1 MLMLRKMREQEQTIS
16 ILVNNQPGVLS
27 RVAGVFGRHGYNIK
41 SLCVA
46 ETTNP
51 DISRITL
58 TSESDPDFTEKIK
71 KQLDKL
77 VDVIEVSDLSGHAFI
92 QRELM
97 LFGVNVKEGAHAE
110 ILRAAEML
118 GCRIVTMS
126 DDYLILEKT
135 GHQDETSAVLK
146 YFQSFGV
153 EETNRT
159 GSIAVQRTRS
169 QERPEKI
176 TKYT

>member
-1 MLMLRKMREQEQTIS
+1 MFRKVREQEQTIS

-51 DISRITL
+51 EVSRITL

-77 VDVIEVSDLSGHAFI
+77 VDVIEVSDLSGQSFI

-97 LFGVNVKEGAHAE
+97 MFGVTIKEGSHSE
-110 ILRAAEML
+110 ILRAIELL

-126 DDYLILEKT
+126 SDYFILEIT
-135 GHQDETSAVLK
+135 GLQDETASVLK

-153 EETNRT
+153 EEINRT
-159 GSIAVQRTRS
+159 GTIALQRN
-169 QERPEKI
+169 RPKD
-176 TKYT
+176 KS

>member
-1 MLMLRKMREQEQTIS
+1 MLKKVREQEQTIS

-27 RVAGVFGRHGYNIK
+27 RVGGVFGRHGYNIK

-51 DISRITL
+51 DVSRITL

-77 VDVIEVSDLSGHAFI
+77 VDIIDVSDVSGQCYI

-97 LFGVNVKEGAHAE
+97 LIGVTVKEGAYAE
-110 ILRAAEML
+110 ILRAIEL
-118 GCRIVTMS
+118 FGCRIVTMTP
-126 DDYLILEKT
+126 DYFILELT
-135 GHQDETSAVLK
+135 GQPDETAAFLK
-146 YFQSFGV
+146 FFQSFGV
-153 EETNRT
+153 EEINRT
-159 GSIAVQRTRS
+159 GLIVLQRTRPKS
-169 QERPEKI
+169 KV
-176 TKYT
+176 

>member
-1 MLMLRKMREQEQTIS
+1 MYRKVREQEQTIS

-51 DISRITL
+51 EVSRITL

-77 VDVIEVSDLSGHAFI
+77 VDVIEVSDLSGQSFI

-97 LFGVNVKEGAHAE
+97 MFGVPIKEGSHSE
-110 ILRAAEML
+110 ILRAIEML

-126 DDYLILEKT
+126 PDYFVLEIT
-135 GHQDETSAVLK
+135 GLQDETASVLK

-153 EETNRT
+153 EEINRT
-159 GSIAVQRTRS
+159 GTIALQRNRTNFKS
-169 QERPEKI
+169 
-176 TKYT
+176 

>member
-1 MLMLRKMREQEQTIS
+1 MFRKVREQEQTIS

-27 RVAGVFGRHGYNIK
+27 RVGGVFGRHGYNIK

-51 DISRITL
+51 EVSRITL

-71 KQLDKL
+71 KQLEKL
-77 VDVIEVSDLSGHAFI
+77 VDVIAVSDLSGQAYI

-97 LFGVNVKEGAHAE
+97 LIGVTVKEGMHSE
-110 ILRAAEML
+110 LLRAIEMF
-118 GCRIVTMS
+118 GCKIVTMTP
-126 DDYLILEKT
+126 DYFILEIT
-135 GHQDETSAVLK
+135 GLQDETAAVLK

-153 EETNRT
+153 EEINRT
-159 GSIAVQRTRS
+159 GAIVVQRN
-169 QERPEKI
+169 RPQGKI
-176 TKYT
+176 

>member
-1 MLMLRKMREQEQTIS
+1 MFRKVREQEQTIS

-27 RVAGVFGRHGYNIK
+27 RVGGVFGRHGYNIK

-51 DISRITL
+51 EVSRITL

-71 KQLDKL
+71 KQLEKL
-77 VDVIEVSDLSGHAFI
+77 VDVIAVSDLSGQAYI

-97 LFGVNVKEGAHAE
+97 LIGVTVKEGMHSE
-110 ILRAAEML
+110 ILRAIAMF
-118 GCRIVTMS
+118 GCKIVTMTP
-126 DDYLILEKT
+126 DYFILEIT
-135 GHQDETSAVLK
+135 GLQDETAAVLK

-153 EETNRT
+153 EEINRT
-159 GSIAVQRTRS
+159 GSIVVQRN
-169 QERPEKI
+169 RPQGKI
-176 TKYT
+176 

>member
-1 MLMLRKMREQEQTIS
+1 MFRKIREHEQTIS

-27 RVAGVFGRHGYNIK
+27 RVGGIFGRHGYNIK

-51 DISRITL
+51 EISRITL

-77 VDVIEVSDLSGHAFI
+77 VDVIEVCDLSGQAFI

-97 LFGVNVKEGAHAE
+97 LIGVTIKEGTQSE
-110 ILRAAEML
+110 ILRAIETF
-118 GCRIVTMS
+118 GCRIVTMTS
-126 DDYLILEKT
+126 DYLILEIT
-135 GHQDETSAVLK
+135 GHQDETAAILK
-146 YFQSFGV
+146 FFQSFGV

-159 GSIAVQRTRS
+159 GSIAVQRN
-169 QERPEKI
+169 RPKG
-176 TKYT
+176 KP

>member
-1 MLMLRKMREQEQTIS
+1 MFRKVREQEQTIS

-27 RVAGVFGRHGYNIK
+27 RVGGVFGRHGYNIK

-51 DISRITL
+51 EVSRITL

-71 KQLDKL
+71 KQLEKL
-77 VDVIEVSDLSGHAFI
+77 VDVIDVSDLSGQAYI

-97 LFGVNVKEGAHAE
+97 LIGVTVKEGMHSE
-110 ILRAAEML
+110 LLRAIEMF
-118 GCRIVTMS
+118 GCKIVTMTP
-126 DDYLILEKT
+126 DYFILEIT
-135 GHQDETSAVLK
+135 GLQDETAAVLK

-153 EETNRT
+153 EEINRT
-159 GSIAVQRTRS
+159 GSIVVQRN
-169 QERPEKI
+169 RPQGKI
-176 TKYT
+176 

>member
-1 MLMLRKMREQEQTIS
+1 MFRKVREQEQTIS

-27 RVAGVFGRHGYNIK
+27 RVGGVFGRHGYNIK

-51 DISRITL
+51 EVSRITL

-71 KQLDKL
+71 KQLEKL
-77 VDVIEVSDLSGHAFI
+77 VDVIAVSDLSGQAYI

-97 LFGVNVKEGAHAE
+97 LIGVTVKEGMHSE
-110 ILRAAEML
+110 ILRAIEMF
-118 GCRIVTMS
+118 GCKIVTMTP
-126 DDYLILEKT
+126 DYFILEVT
-135 GHQDETSAVLK
+135 GLQDETAAVLK

-153 EETNRT
+153 EEINRT
-159 GSIAVQRTRS
+159 GSIVVQRN
-169 QERPEKI
+169 RPQGKI
-176 TKYT
+176 

>member
-1 MLMLRKMREQEQTIS
+1 MFRKVREQEQTIS

-27 RVAGVFGRHGYNIK
+27 RVGGVFGRHGYNIK

-51 DISRITL
+51 EVSRITL

-71 KQLDKL
+71 KQLEKL
-77 VDVIEVSDLSGHAFI
+77 VDVIAVSDLSGQAYI

-97 LFGVNVKEGAHAE
+97 LIGVTVKEGMHSE
-110 ILRAAEML
+110 LLRAIEMF
-118 GCRIVTMS
+118 GCKIVTMTP
-126 DDYLILEKT
+126 DYFILEIT
-135 GHQDETSAVLK
+135 GLQDETAAVLK

-153 EETNRT
+153 EEINRT
-159 GSIAVQRTRS
+159 GSIVVQRN
-169 QERPEKI
+169 RPQGKI
-176 TKYT
+176 

>member
-1 MLMLRKMREQEQTIS
+1 MFRKVREQEQTIS

-27 RVAGVFGRHGYNIK
+27 RVGGVFGRHGYNIK

-51 DISRITL
+51 EVSRITL

-71 KQLDKL
+71 KQLEKL
-77 VDVIEVSDLSGHAFI
+77 VDVIDVSDLSGQAYI

-97 LFGVNVKEGAHAE
+97 LIGVTVKEGMHSE
-110 ILRAAEML
+110 ILRAIEMF
-118 GCRIVTMS
+118 GCRIVTMTP
-126 DDYLILEKT
+126 DYFILEIT
-135 GHQDETSAVLK
+135 GLQDETAAVLK

-153 EETNRT
+153 EEINRT
-159 GSIAVQRTRS
+159 GSIALQRNS
-169 QERPEKI
+169 PEKQP
-176 TKYT
+176 

>member
-1 MLMLRKMREQEQTIS
+1 MFRKVREQEQTIS

-27 RVAGVFGRHGYNIK
+27 RVGGVFGRHGYNIK

-51 DISRITL
+51 EVSRITL

-71 KQLDKL
+71 KQLEKL
-77 VDVIEVSDLSGHAFI
+77 VDVIAVSDLSGQAYI

-97 LFGVNVKEGAHAE
+97 LIGVTVKEGMHSE
-110 ILRAAEML
+110 LLRAIEMF
-118 GCRIVTMS
+118 GCKIVTMTP
-126 DDYLILEKT
+126 DYFILEIT
-135 GHQDETSAVLK
+135 GLQDETAAVLK

-153 EETNRT
+153 EEINRT
-159 GSIAVQRTRS
+159 GSIAIQRN
-169 QERPEKI
+169 RPEKQP
-176 TKYT
+176 

>member
-1 MLMLRKMREQEQTIS
+1 MFRKVREQEQTIS

-27 RVAGVFGRHGYNIK
+27 RVGGVFGRHGYNIK

-51 DISRITL
+51 EVSRITL

-77 VDVIEVSDLSGHAFI
+77 VDVIEVSDLSGQSFI

-97 LFGVNVKEGAHAE
+97 LIGVTIKEGAHSE
-110 ILRAAEML
+110 ILRAIETF
-118 GCRIVTMS
+118 GCRIVTMTT
-126 DDYLILEKT
+126 DYFILEIT
-135 GHQDETSAVLK
+135 GNQDETAAILK
-146 YFQSFGV
+146 FFQSFGV

-159 GSIAVQRTRS
+159 GTIALQRTR
-169 QERPEKI
+169 PEGKP
-176 TKYT
+176 

>member
-1 MLMLRKMREQEQTIS
+1 MYRKVREQEQTIS

-51 DISRITL
+51 EVSRITL

-77 VDVIEVSDLSGHAFI
+77 VDVIEVSDLSGQSFI

-97 LFGVNVKEGAHAE
+97 MFGVPIKEGSHSE
-110 ILRAAEML
+110 ILRAIELL

-126 DDYLILEKT
+126 PDYFVLEIT
-135 GHQDETSAVLK
+135 GLQDETASVLK

-153 EETNRT
+153 EEINRT
-159 GSIAVQRTRS
+159 GTIALQRN
-169 QERPEKI
+169 RPNVKS
-176 TKYT
+176 

>member
-1 MLMLRKMREQEQTIS
+1 MQKKFREQEHTIS

-46 ETTNP
+46 ETHNP
-51 DISRITL
+51 EVSRITL

-77 VDVIEVSDLSGHAFI
+77 VDVIEVSDMTGPAYI

-97 LFGVNVKEGAHAE
+97 LIGISIEEGKYAE
-110 ILRAAEML
+110 IMRAIEMF
-118 GCRIVTMS
+118 GCRIVTIIPG
-126 DDYLILEKT
+126 YFILEIA
-135 GHQDETSAVLK
+135 GNQDETAAVLK
-146 YFQSFGV
+146 IFQSLTSVG
-153 EETNRT
+153 EINRT
-159 GSIAVQRTRS
+159 GTIALNRNIPKPT
-169 QERPEKI
+169 P
-176 TKYT
+176 

>member
-1 MLMLRKMREQEQTIS
+1 VFRKVREQEQTIS

-27 RVAGVFGRHGYNIK
+27 RVGGVFGRHGYNIK

-51 DISRITL
+51 EVSRITL

-71 KQLDKL
+71 KQLEKL
-77 VDVIEVSDLSGHAFI
+77 VDVIAVSDLSGQAYI

-97 LFGVNVKEGAHAE
+97 LIGVTVKEGMHSE
-110 ILRAAEML
+110 ILRAIEMF
-118 GCRIVTMS
+118 GCKIVTMTP
-126 DDYLILEKT
+126 DYFILEVT
-135 GHQDETSAVLK
+135 GLQDETAAVLK

-153 EETNRT
+153 EEINRT
-159 GSIAVQRTRS
+159 GSIVVQRN
-169 QERPEKI
+169 RPQGKI
-176 TKYT
+176 